1 METHCIECEEEST
14 DLRPARGGGG
24 VCPAC
29 AAVFYV
35 ECGGCRQFFPR
46 DEAKQVDG
54 VAFCVD
60 CHATAFG
67 PAGAMT
73 EEEVEALVAEFV
85 RLSAEQKALGD
96 RVEALKEQIKAVAA
110 TRERVGNA
118 VLLGSGENRV
128 TCSYSIG
135 YKCNEADTA
144 ALERLLGEDR
154 FAALFKQTIS
164 VNKANADKLLKSDE
178 EDPELVA
185 AVRAALDVV
194 ETPRVLAVRAKKPKE
209 PAE

>member
-1 METHCIECEEEST
+1 MANQCVECEEEAT
-14 DLRPARGGGG
+14 ELRPARGGGG

-46 DEAKQVDG
+46 DEAKNVDG

-85 RLSAEQKALGD
+85 RLSAEIKVLAD
-96 RVEALKEQIKAVAA
+96 RADALKDQIKAVAA

-135 YKCNEADTA
+135 YKLNEADTA

-154 FAALFKQTIS
+154 FAAVFKRTIT

-178 EDPELVA
+178 EDPEVVA

-194 ETPRVLAVRAKKPKE
+194 ETPRITPVRAKKSKE
-209 PAE
+209 PGE